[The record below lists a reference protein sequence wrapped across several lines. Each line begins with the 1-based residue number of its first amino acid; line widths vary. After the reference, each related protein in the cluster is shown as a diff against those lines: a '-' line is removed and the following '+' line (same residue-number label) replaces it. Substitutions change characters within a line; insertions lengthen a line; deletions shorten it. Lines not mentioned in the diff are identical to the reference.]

1 MRRASHIV
9 PDTPATPKPAII
21 IMTEN
26 GSSRGLKA
34 GVSSCVDEPACCPL
48 AIAEASTAAWYVPS
62 LLLPAAM
69 PAADEPNDVSS
80 YVGTKPKRKFG
91 AAIVAVGSGTAM
103 PVSGVTVPAAVST
116 PKLPSHV
123 PIDDGSYNAN
133 DGSWTLSDTHAQF
146 ATMTQPANDHAGTTF
161 IYGHGTDAVF
171 GKIGSSSPPSG
182 TIAEI
187 TTDNGH
193 VFTYVLQAV
202 KNYEPSDTSVLQD
215 TTSGQPRLVV
225 QTCTGAFSEWRTMF
239 IFTFE
244 KVSL

>member
-1 MRRASHIV
+1 MLQKLRFF
-9 PDTPATPKPAII
+9 
-21 IMTEN
+21 
-26 GSSRGLKA
+26 SSVAVLYALTIGTIGLT
-34 GVSSCVDEPACCPL
+34 L
-48 AIAEASTAAWYVPS
+48 Y
-62 LLLPAAM
+62 
-69 PAADEPNDVSS
+69 SS
-80 YVGTKPKRKFG
+80 YLFGTPVWAQKPP
-91 AAIVAVGSGTAM
+91 IVYSRPMQLPPKVISGKPIHITIAS
-103 PVSGVTVPAAVST
+103 SGIG
-116 PKLPSHV
+116 L
-123 PIDDGSYNAN
+123 PIDDGTFNEA
-133 DGSWTLSDTHAQF
+133 DGSWTLSDTRAQF

-215 TTSGQPRLVV
+215 TASGQPRLVV

-244 KVSL
+244 KVSS

>member
-1 MRRASHIV
+1 MLQRIRFFSSVLVLYALSIGTIGLTLYSSHLLGAPV
-9 PDTPATPKPAII
+9 WAQQPPAII
-21 IMTEN
+21 IKKPMPLPPKVIS
-26 GSSRGLKA
+26 GKPVRIMIASSGI
-34 GVSSCVDEPACCPL
+34 DL
-48 AIAEASTAAWYVPS
+48 A
-62 LLLPAAM
+62 
-69 PAADEPNDVSS
+69 
-80 YVGTKPKRKFG
+80 
-91 AAIVAVGSGTAM
+91 
-103 PVSGVTVPAAVST
+103 
-116 PKLPSHV
+116 
-123 PIDDGSYNAN
+123 IDDGSYNTA

-215 TTSGQPRLVV
+215 TASGQPRLVV

-244 KVSL
+244 KVSS

>member
-1 MRRASHIV
+1 MLQKLRFFSSIAVLYALTIGTIGLTLYSSHLFGTPVWAQKPPIV
-9 PDTPATPKPAII
+9 YVKPA
-21 IMTEN
+21 
-26 GSSRGLKA
+26 
-34 GVSSCVDEPACCPL
+34 PL
-48 AIAEASTAAWYVPS
+48 PPKVISGKPVRIAIA
-62 LLLPAAM
+62 
-69 PAADEPNDVSS
+69 SS
-80 YVGTKPKRKFG
+80 G
-91 AAIVAVGSGTAM
+91 IDLAV
-103 PVSGVTVPAAVST
+103 
-116 PKLPSHV
+116 
-123 PIDDGSYNAN
+123 DDGTFNTS

-146 ATMTQPANDHAGTTF
+146 ATMTQPANDHTGTTF

-171 GKIGSSSPPSG
+171 GKIGSSPPPSG

>member
-1 MRRASHIV
+1 VLIVLQKLRFFSSIAVLYVLTIGTIGLTLYSSYLFGTPVWAQKPSIVYIKPVPLPPKVTSGKPVHI
-9 PDTPATPKPAII
+9 TI
-21 IMTEN
+21 
-26 GSSRGLKA
+26 
-34 GVSSCVDEPACCPL
+34 VSSSIDL
-48 AIAEASTAAWYVPS
+48 A
-62 LLLPAAM
+62 
-69 PAADEPNDVSS
+69 
-80 YVGTKPKRKFG
+80 
-91 AAIVAVGSGTAM
+91 
-103 PVSGVTVPAAVST
+103 
-116 PKLPSHV
+116 
-123 PIDDGSYNAN
+123 IDDGSYNAN

-171 GKIGSSSPPSG
+171 GKIGSSPPPSG